1 MIESYAFG
9 RLVFSGKTYTSDL
22 IIYPER
28 IDPSWWRKTGHR
40 LCLQDL
46 QEVLEE
52 DLEVLVVGTG
62 YMGLMEVEEEVKRYA
77 ETHGFQLIVDKTR
90 KAVEIYNSLHTHKKT
105 VGAFHLTC

>member
-9 RLVFSGKTYTSDL
+9 RLVLCGKAYTSDL
-22 IIYPER
+22 IIYPDR

-46 QEVLEE
+46 QEVLKE

-62 YMGLMEVEEEVKRYA
+62 YMGLMKVEEEVKRHA
-77 ETHGFQLIVDKTR
+77 ETYGFQLIVEKT
-90 KAVEIYNSLHTHKKT
+90 KTAVEIFNSLCTDRRT